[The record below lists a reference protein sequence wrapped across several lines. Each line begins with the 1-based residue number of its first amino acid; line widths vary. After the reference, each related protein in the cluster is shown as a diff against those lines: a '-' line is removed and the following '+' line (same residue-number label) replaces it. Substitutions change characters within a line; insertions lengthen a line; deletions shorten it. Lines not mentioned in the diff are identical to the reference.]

1 MRLITAHRILI
12 GAAIAFFLIYA
23 VVQFVRGWLL
33 RGDGGAAIQV
43 LVSVLVAAGLVWYY
57 RTLARKYPALA
68 QKSPPPSPP
77 WNARS

>member
-23 VVQFVRGWLL
+23 IVQFVRGWLL

-43 LVSVLVAAGLVWYY
+43 IVSVVVAAGLVWYY